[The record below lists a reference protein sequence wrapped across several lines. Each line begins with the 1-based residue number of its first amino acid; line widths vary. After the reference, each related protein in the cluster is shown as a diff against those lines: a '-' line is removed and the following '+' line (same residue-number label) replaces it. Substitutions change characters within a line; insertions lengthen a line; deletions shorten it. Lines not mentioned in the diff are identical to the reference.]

1 MKKKKIELHTQ
12 ILIGLILGVAAGLV
26 LGEKIVF
33 IKPVGDAFIKLIVM
47 IVVPLVFASLIV
59 GTASLGD
66 IKKLGRIGAKTLMFF
81 LVTTVIAIAV
91 GLILGNT
98 FKPGSGLPEETK
110 QQLLSAHE
118 GKVTLSE
125 DKLEEAPSITE
136 TLVNIIP
143 DNPVK
148 SLSESIMLQI
158 IFFAIFLGITLTLIP
173 KEKAKPV
180 IDFFDGVNDAMIKMV
195 LVIMKIAPLGV
206 FALIA
211 AIVGKFGKDMIV
223 TLAAFVGLTI
233 AGFFIHSLLVF
244 PPTLRF
250 LAKFPVFKFFK
261 GIQEAQLIA
270 FSSTSSGATLPVNI
284 ECCTKNLGAPNDIA
298 SFVLPLGATINMN
311 GTSLYQATAALFI
324 AQVYGID
331 LTLGQQLTIVL
342 TATLGA
348 IGTAGVPSAGTIML
362 ALVLKAI
369 NLPLEGI
376 ALVLGVDRVIDM
388 FRTTLNIT
396 GDAACTIYVSSSEGE
411 LKNIDEVKEQDLP
424 GS

>member
-1 MKKKKIELHTQ
+1 MKKIKLELHTQ
-12 ILIGLILGVAAGLV
+12 ILIGLILGVAGGLIF
-26 LGEKIVF
+26 GEKIVF

-47 IVVPLVFASLIV
+47 IVVPLVFASLVV

-66 IKKLGRIGAKTLMFF
+66 IKKLGRIGAKTLLFF

-91 GLILGNT
+91 GLILANT
-98 FKPGSGLPEETK
+98 FKPGSDLPEETK
-110 QQLLSAHE
+110 QQLLS
-118 GKVTLSE
+118 GQQQKVEISDE
-125 DKLEEAPSITE
+125 KLQPPSITE

-143 DNPVK
+143 NNPVK

-158 IFFAIFLGITLTLIP
+158 IFFAIFFGITLTLIP

-180 IDFFDGVNDAMIKMV
+180 IGFFDGVNDAMIKMV
-195 LVIMKIAPLGV
+195 LVIMKVAPIGV

-223 TLAAFVGLTI
+223 TLAGYVILTI

-244 PPTLRF
+244 PAALKF
-250 LAKFPVFKFFK
+250 LAKFPVMKFFK
-261 GIQEAQLIA
+261 GIREAQFIA

-284 ECCTKNLGAPNDIA
+284 ECCTQNLGAPNDVA

-331 LTLGQQLTIVL
+331 LSLGQQLTIVL

-348 IGTAGVPSAGTIML
+348 IGTAGVPSAGPIML
-362 ALVLKAI
+362 AIVLKAI

-388 FRTTLNIT
+388 FRTTLNVT
-396 GDAACTIYVSSSEGE
+396 GDAVCTIYVASSEGE
-411 LKNIDEVKEQDLP
+411 LNNPDELSQKSLDET
-424 GS
+424 

>member
-1 MKKKKIELHTQ
+1 MKKMKLELHTQ
-12 ILIGLILGVAAGLV
+12 ILIGLILGVAGGLIF
-26 LGEKIVF
+26 GEKIVF

-66 IKKLGRIGAKTLMFF
+66 IKKLGRIGVKTLLFF
-81 LVTTVIAIAV
+81 LITTVIAIAV
-91 GLILGNT
+91 GLILANT
-98 FKPGSGLPEETK
+98 FNPGSDLPDETK
-110 QQLLSAHE
+110 QQLLAGQQE
-118 GKVTLSE
+118 KVKISDE
-125 DKLEEAPSITE
+125 KLEPPSITE

-158 IFFAIFLGITLTLIP
+158 IFFAIFFGVTLTLIP

-180 IDFFDGVNDAMIKMV
+180 IAFFDGVNDAMIKMV
-195 LVIMKIAPLGV
+195 LVIMKIAPIGV

-211 AIVGKFGKDMIV
+211 AIVGKFGKEMII
-223 TLAAFVGLTI
+223 TLAGFVILTI
-233 AGFFIHSLLVF
+233 AGFFIHSIIVF
-244 PPTLRF
+244 PAVLKY
-250 LAKFPVFKFFK
+250 LAKFPIGKFFR
-261 GIQEAQLIA
+261 GIREAQFIA

-284 ECCTKNLGAPNDIA
+284 ECCTMNLGAPKDIA

-376 ALVLGVDRVIDM
+376 ALVLGVDRIIDM

-396 GDAACTIYVSSSEGE
+396 GDAACTIYVSSTEGE
-411 LKNIDEVKEQDLP
+411 LKIPEEIKENSEDKT
-424 GS
+424 